1 MNTVTAK
8 APARAENFYFRMAL
22 CFVAVA
28 FLGFTPTYFLPLA
41 RGTLHSAPVVHIHA
55 LVFFLWPL
63 LYAYQTWLVA
73 SGRTLRHRDLGL
85 LGISIATAMVFLG
98 LLVGVASVWRA
109 TALGFADQ
117 AREFLLVPVSGILL
131 FASLFAMA
139 IYFVKNKDIH
149 KRLMLMASASML
161 DAPVA
166 RLFMTLLAPP
176 LESGASPVPPVMA
189 VLPPALLIDG
199 FIIAGIVYDWRTR
212 GRPHPVYLLGGA
224 LVLLVQ
230 LLRAP
235 ISTTIVWDRIAV
247 WLVHFIG

>member
-1 MNTVTAK
+1 MNTVTAQ

-28 FLGFTPTYFLPLA
+28 FLGFTPTYFVPLA

-131 FASLFAMA
+131 PACLPWLSILSKTRT
-139 IYFVKNKDIH
+139 Y
-149 KRLMLMASASML
+149 
-161 DAPVA
+161 
-166 RLFMTLLAPP
+166 T
-176 LESGASPVPPVMA
+176 SG
-189 VLPPALLIDG
+189 
-199 FIIAGIVYDWRTR
+199 
-212 GRPHPVYLLGGA
+212 
-224 LVLLVQ
+224 
-230 LLRAP
+230 
-235 ISTTIVWDRIAV
+235 
-247 WLVHFIG
+247 